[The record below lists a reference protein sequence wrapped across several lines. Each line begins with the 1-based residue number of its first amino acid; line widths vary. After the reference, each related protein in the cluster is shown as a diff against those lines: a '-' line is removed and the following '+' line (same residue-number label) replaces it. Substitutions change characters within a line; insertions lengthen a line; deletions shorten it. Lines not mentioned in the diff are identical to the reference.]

1 MQRVDYPFLFVLF
14 ILFSAAFDG
23 FSQNA
28 EIIITKEP
36 SFVDVENGRDL
47 EEGKEPKEP
56 FDVTAH
62 IKSLIS
68 KDKNEV
74 VLVFFCPELWRY
86 ELSDYEQKLDE
97 LMNSVLL
104 RGGAGRAR
112 VCIMFFRNNSKR
124 DGKGLKFKYDSTD
137 EQADQQT
144 CYVFNANEI
153 YMSRLCDKYKRQFS
167 SERVAK
173 GCYKLELV
181 DNDKC
186 YEDIPHRVTAYA
198 RAVRELVDPDYSQ
211 DERNRMFNDNL
222 VDQRDELIRLEKD
235 FSKRINSVVDSL
247 ERVRKAMYAEIQE
260 QDFAERDN
268 LMSSLRFALVAN
280 YEIGGKLKPA
290 DGPTIQT
297 EDNAS
302 LGYGFQIGQRI
313 WENVWVD
320 LGWSSAV
327 QSLTVVADSSFK
339 GTPSFDLNGTGY
351 TQNQYFIGMKE
362 KIRIRRNTLP
372 VTFSYGIT
380 LKDLPLDFEA
390 FVGGGISFVSGI
402 TSQITDG
409 QVSTRAS
416 YDGFSTEIA
425 NIPSLG
431 LNDDR
436 PIQSSIRFHQGKK
449 TFCFTSGVRARYK
462 VMNGTSLFG
471 SVGYT
476 FSGNLVDNNDEQV
489 EYSLLQ
495 DISILRQNAFNFSL
509 GFSHCFKYEKK

>member
-1 MQRVDYPFLFVLF
+1 MQRVVYPVLSVLL
-14 ILFSAAFDG
+14 ILFS
-23 FSQNA
+23 FSIEANAQSA
-28 EIIITKEP
+28 EIFIQEEP
-36 SFVDVENGRDL
+36 AFVDVENGRDL
-47 EEGKEPKEP
+47 DESEEPKES
-56 FDVTAH
+56 FDVTAY
-62 IKSLIS
+62 IKSLVS
-68 KDKNEV
+68 GKNNQIV
-74 VLVFFCPELWRY
+74 FVFFCPELRRY
-86 ELSDYEQKLDE
+86 ELSDYKVKLND
-97 LMNSVLL
+97 LMNSVIL
-104 RGGAGRAR
+104 RGGAGSAT
-112 VCIMFFRNNSKR
+112 VSIMFFRNNSKR
-124 DGKGLKFKYDSTD
+124 DGKGLKFKWDSKF
-137 EQADQQT
+137 EEVDQQT
-144 CYVFNANEI
+144 CYVFNANDV

-167 SERVAK
+167 SEQVAK

-211 DERNRMFNDNL
+211 DERNRMFNANL
-222 VDQRDELIRLEKD
+222 EGQRNELKQLEGDFAKRL
-235 FSKRINSVVDSL
+235 SNAVDSL

-302 LGYGFQIGQRI
+302 LGYGFQLGQRI
-313 WENVWVD
+313 WQNVWVD

-327 QSLTVVADSSFK
+327 QSLTVVADSSYK

-351 TQNQYFIGMKE
+351 TQNQYFIGMQE

-372 VTFSYGIT
+372 VTFSYGMT

-390 FVGGGISFVSGI
+390 FVGGGITFVSSI

-425 NIPSLG
+425 NIPTLG

-436 PIQSSIRFHQGKK
+436 PIPSSIRFHQGKNA
-449 TFCFTSGVRARYK
+449 FCFTSGVRARYK
-462 VMNGTSLFG
+462 LINGTSLFG
-471 SVGYT
+471 AIGYT
-476 FSGNLVDNNDEQV
+476 LSGSLLDNNFEQV

-495 DISILRQNAFNFSL
+495 DISTLKQNAFNFSL